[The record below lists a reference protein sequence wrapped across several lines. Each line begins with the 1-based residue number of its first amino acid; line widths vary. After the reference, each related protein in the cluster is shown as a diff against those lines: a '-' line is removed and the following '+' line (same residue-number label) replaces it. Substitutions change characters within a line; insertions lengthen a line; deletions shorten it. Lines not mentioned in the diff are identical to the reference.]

1 MRWAFTIIS
10 SIGVLLFGW
19 MLFESF
25 EAVDLI
31 ETVESQLS
39 STDMFNNDILNN
51 IFNGI
56 FSDDLEE
63 LIDLI
68 SGLAAWYLLASLS
81 GFVLSLVLLILSIIQ
96 LASSV
101 SSDKYDVN
109 RQLLQLAEMR
119 DKGIISQDEFEAK
132 KREVML

>member
-1 MRWAFTIIS
+1 MKWAYTIFS
-10 SIGVLLFGW
+10 GIGVLLFGW

-25 EAVDLI
+25 EMSDLVD
-31 ETVESQLS
+31 TVESQLS
-39 STDMFNNDILNN
+39 STEIFNNDILNN

-56 FSDDLEE
+56 FGDDLEE
-63 LIDLI
+63 LIDWMY
-68 SGLAAWYLLASLS
+68 GLVGMSLLSSLS
-81 GFVLSLVLLILSIIQ
+81 GFVLSLVILILSIIQ
-96 LASSV
+96 LASSA
-101 SSDKYDVN
+101 SSDKHDVN

>member
-1 MRWAFTIIS
+1 MKWAYTILS
-10 SIGVLLFGW
+10 GIGVLLFGW

-25 EAVDLI
+25 EMCDLVD
-31 ETVESQLS
+31 TFESQLS
-39 STDMFNNDILNN
+39 STD

-56 FSDDLEE
+56 LGDDLEE
-63 LIDLI
+63 LTDLI
-68 SGLAAWYLLASLS
+68 YGLAAWSLLASLS
-81 GFVLSLVLLILSIIQ
+81 GFVLSLIILILSIIQ
-96 LASSV
+96 LASSA
-101 SSDKYDVN
+101 SSDKHDVN

>member
-25 EAVDLI
+25 EMSDLVD
-31 ETVESQLS
+31 TVESQLS
-39 STDMFNNDILNN
+39 STEIFNNDILNN

-56 FSDDLEE
+56 FGDDLEE

>member
-1 MRWAFTIIS
+1 MKWAFTIIS
-10 SIGVLLFGW
+10 GIGVLLFGW

-25 EAVDLI
+25 EMGDLVD
-31 ETVESQLS
+31 TVESQLS

-56 FSDDLEE
+56 FGDDLEE

-81 GFVLSLVLLILSIIQ
+81 GFVLSLVILILSIIQ

-119 DKGIISQDEFEAK
+119 EKGIISQDEFEAK